1 MSISY
6 ADEAA
11 WKVDIPTLID
21 IWLSKYGNN
30 WVNEAELIEDKFFS
44 ITATRLLKLS
54 RLEKINIP
62 TSMYAVYRIVE

>member
-44 ITATRLLKLS
+44 IAATRLLKLS
-54 RLEKINIP
+54 RLEKINVP

>member
-44 ITATRLLKLS
+44 IAATRLLKLS

>member
-11 WKVDIPTLID
+11 WEVDIPTLID

-44 ITATRLLKLS
+44 IAATRLLKLS